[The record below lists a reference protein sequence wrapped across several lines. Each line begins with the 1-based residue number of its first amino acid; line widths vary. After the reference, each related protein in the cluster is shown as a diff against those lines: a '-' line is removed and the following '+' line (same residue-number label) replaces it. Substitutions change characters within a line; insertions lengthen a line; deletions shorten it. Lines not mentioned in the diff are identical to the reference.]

1 MAARMKI
8 VELKREMDARFEQV
22 DARFEQIDARFE
34 QVDARFEQVDARF
47 ERLERALATEH
58 ETTRRHMDVLIEQC
72 RADIRL
78 ALEQSAAHDR
88 RMDDVQ
94 ASNARDH
101 AAFIQWLQDHEVG
114 LTALENPPDLPAKSR
129 VR

>member
-1 MAARMKI
+1 MVARMKI
-8 VELKREMDARFEQV
+8 VDLKREMNARFERV
-22 DARFEQIDARFE
+22 DARLE

-78 ALEQSAAHDR
+78 ALERADAHDR
-88 RMDDVQ
+88 RWNDLQ
-94 ASNARDH
+94 AASARDH
-101 AAFIQWLQDHEVG
+101 AAFVQWLQDHEVR
-114 LTALENPPDLPAKSR
+114 LTALENPTGSPATPR
-129 VR
+129 HG